1 MNMNN
6 IIVSVKKFFQNKNT
20 VTILGVV
27 VIITLLYFGYTSTI
41 NKATS
46 PVRIPVA
53 KQTIQ
58 PRTQITSDMVTTIDV
73 PSIAVTTNAIRY
85 TSQIIGKYTNINA
98 VIPAGSMFYQET
110 LIKKEDL
117 PNSAFVEVK
126 DGEAVYNFPVDLE
139 STYGNSIMPNDNI
152 DIYMKA
158 ENEAGQVMVGR
169 LLKDVKVLAVKDY
182 QGNHVFEN
190 TEETRTPSYLIFGLE
205 EVNYILL
212 RKASYMRTFGVELFP
227 VIHGG
232 SVNIEGATVVDT
244 QFLKDFIEANTVTI
258 ETTVE

>member
-6 IIVSVKKFFQNKNT
+6 IIVSVKKFFTNKNT
-20 VTILGVV
+20 ITILGVI
-27 VIITLLYFGYTSTI
+27 VIIALLYFGYTSTI
-41 NKATS
+41 NKATN
-46 PVRIPVA
+46 PVRVPVA

-58 PRTQITSDMVTTIDV
+58 PRTQITSAMVTTIDV
-73 PSIAVTTNAIRY
+73 PSIAVTNNVARY
-85 TSQIIGKYTNINA
+85 TSQVVGKYTNINT
-98 VIPAGSMFYQET
+98 VIPAGSMFFNQALT
-110 LIKKEDL
+110 TKENL

-139 STYGNSIMPNDNI
+139 TTYGNSIMPNDNI

-169 LLKDVKVLAVKDY
+169 LLENVKVLAVKDY

-190 TEETRTPSYLIFGLE
+190 TEENRTPAYLIFGLE
-205 EVNYILL
+205 ENIYILL
-212 RKASYMRTFGVELFP
+212 RKASYMNGQGVELFP

-232 SVNIEGATVVDT
+232 TVDIEGATMVST

-258 ETTVE
+258 ETNVE